1 MNNEDMIR
9 MAQEAGMIGT
19 GGAANEMERLYRE
32 AILDALP
39 RFAALVAAAEQKA
52 TLDTVDELIGMERD
66 RGALFSEG
74 YDHALFHIKQF
85 VEGRGRVK

>member
-1 MNNEDMIR
+1 MNTEDIIR
-9 MAQEAGMIGT
+9 MAREAGLGEIDSEGDMWFTDGYWDSQVF
-19 GGAANEMERLYRE
+19 A
-32 AILDALP
+32 
-39 RFAALVAAAEQKA
+39 FAALVAAAEQRA
-52 TLDTVDELIGMERD
+52 TLDTVDELIGMEQD

>member
-1 MNNEDMIR
+1 MNSDDMIR
-9 MAQEAGMIGT
+9 MAREAGYGWSM
-19 GGAANEMERLYRE
+19 ADMHFP
-32 AILDALP
+32 ALQ

-52 TLDTVDELIGMERD
+52 TLDTVDELIGMEQD